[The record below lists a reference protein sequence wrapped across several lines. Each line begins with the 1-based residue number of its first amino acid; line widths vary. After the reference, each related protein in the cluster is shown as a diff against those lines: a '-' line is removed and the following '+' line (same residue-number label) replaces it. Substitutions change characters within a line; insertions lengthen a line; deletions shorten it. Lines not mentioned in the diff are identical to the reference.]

1 MCGYCSSRGQRGLKA
16 LVCGRSPAGIV
27 GSNPAGCMDACGLGM
42 LCVVRQRSLDELITH
57 PEGFYRLWCVVVC
70 DLETL

>member
-27 GSNPAGCMDACGLGM
+27 GSNRAGRMDACAL
-42 LCVVRQRSLDELITH
+42 
-57 PEGFYRLWCVVVC
+57 
-70 DLETL
+70 